1 MISEKVH
8 DWLQLVG
15 MAAVVASLVFVG
27 LQIKQSDEIAMV
39 ELLDNSAMR
48 NLELST
54 LRANHADIWQKACAG
69 DELSPSEKVVASS
82 IYFSFVSNNWNAW
95 ARARATGYGLAE
107 SKYFTDRVA
116 VNIHR
121 YPGLKKIALSY
132 RDWRTN
138 TSELD
143 TEYMPIFQEAIQNR
157 LAELE
162 QMDTNPEYD
171 VMWCGNQ

>member
-1 MISEKVH
+1 MNSEKLR

-27 LQIKQSDEIAMV
+27 LQIKQSDEIALV
-39 ELLDNSAMR
+39 ELLDNAAVR

-54 LRANHADIWQKACAG
+54 LRADHADIWQKACLG
-69 DELSPSEKVVASS
+69 DELSSSEKVIASS
-82 IYFSFVSNNWNAW
+82 IYFSYISNNWNTW
-95 ARARATGYGLAE
+95 VRQRTTGYGLAE
-107 SKYFTDRVA
+107 SDYLTDAVA
-116 VNIHR
+116 ANLHR

-138 TSELD
+138 NSELD
-143 TEYMPIFQEAIQNR
+143 TTYTPIYQEAIRSR

-162 QMDTNPEYD
+162 QLESNPEYD
-171 VMWCGNQ
+171 VMWCGHQ

>member
-1 MISEKVH
+1 MISGKVH

-39 ELLDNSAMR
+39 ELLDNAAIR

-54 LRANHADIWQKACAG
+54 LRANHADIWQKACLG
-69 DELSPSEKVVASS
+69 DELSSSEKVVASS
-82 IYFSFVSNNWNAW
+82 IYFSFISNNWNAW
-95 ARARATGYGLAE
+95 VRTTVTGYGLAE
-107 SKYFTDRVA
+107 SDYFTDVVA
-116 VNIHR
+116 ANIHR
-121 YPGLKKIALSY
+121 YPGLEKITLSY

-138 TSELD
+138 NSELD
-143 TEYMPIFQEAIQNR
+143 TVYVPIYREAIQIR

-162 QMDTNPEYD
+162 QLETNPEYD
-171 VMWCGNQ
+171 VMWCGHQ

>member
-39 ELLDNSAMR
+39 ELLDNAANR
-48 NLELST
+48 NLELSA
-54 LRANHADIWQKACAG
+54 LRANHADIWHKACSG
-69 DELSPSEKVVASS
+69 EELSPSEKVVASS

-95 ARARATGYGLAE
+95 VRTRDTGYGVAKPE
-107 SKYFTDRVA
+107 YFTDRVA
-116 VNIHR
+116 VNIYR
-121 YPGLKKIALSY
+121 YPGLREIARSY
-132 RDWRTN
+132 RDWRTDA
-138 TSELD
+138 SELD
-143 TEYMPIFQEAIQNR
+143 AEYMPIFQEAIRNR

-162 QMDTNPEYD
+162 RQGTDVEYD